1 VAEEFTG
8 RGEALSAAGLNAKAT
23 QIGVE
28 LRQIRAVIQVET
40 SGSGFFVNRKPKI
53 LYERHWFSRF
63 TKGKFDQSNPDVSS
77 PDAGGYIGGPAEYGR
92 LAKAIALDRTAALK
106 SASWGIGQVMGF
118 NFADGG
124 FADVEAMVLAMMV
137 SEDRQMEAMIG
148 FIKVNKIADALQNQ
162 RWLQVA
168 TVYNGSGKAEE
179 YGKKLAVAFDA
190 LGGAKS
196 PDLRVRAAQLYLTY
210 RGFDPHGVDGV
221 NGKNTQN
228 AIKAFQTQ
236 AGLPATGE
244 LDDTTFAKLA
254 EILDS

>member
-1 VAEEFTG
+1 MTEEFVG
-8 RGEALSAAGLNAKAT
+8 RGEALSADGLKAKAA
-23 QIGVE
+23 QIGVD
-28 LRQIRAVIQVET
+28 LRQIRSVIQVET
-40 SGSGFFVNRKPKI
+40 SGSGFFANRKPKI

-63 TKGKFDQSNPDVSS
+63 TKGKFDQSNPDISN

-92 LAKAIALDRTAALK
+92 LAKAVALDRTAALK

-124 FADVEAMVLAMMV
+124 FADVEAMVQAMLV

-162 RWLQVA
+162 KWLQVA
-168 TVYNGSGKAEE
+168 TVYNGSGKAAE
-179 YGKKLAVAFDA
+179 YAGKLEQAFDT

-196 PDLRVRAAQLYLTY
+196 PDLRIRAAQLYLTY
-210 RGFDPHGVDGV
+210 RGLDPHGVDGV

-254 EILDS
+254 EILGS